1 MPSHI
6 SISFNCF
13 VVNGCSSSVDC
24 SNIRSKYN
32 ILGFDSIFLVLS
44 GNIVNSTLTF
54 KLILHI
60 VIPVFKLDMEFFTNH
75 TKSSPEHPIIYAQK
89 IKIVSAIAIKP
100 SVNKK
105 VANLYSIVIVN
116 FSGLSFIL
124 YLYLNLES

>member
-1 MPSHI
+1 
-6 SISFNCF
+6 
-13 VVNGCSSSVDC
+13 
-24 SNIRSKYN
+24 
-32 ILGFDSIFLVLS
+32 
-44 GNIVNSTLTF
+44 
-54 KLILHI
+54 
-60 VIPVFKLDMEFFTNH
+60 MEFFTNH